1 MLSTTARTSPRAVP
15 GASPAPPTFRSLIVI
30 DRRELF
36 GALGAVGAGLACTAP
51 AAAQHGH
58 KPGAGPMTG
67 PHLHFCGIH
76 MAKKNPK
83 IQFVTQHYCAAHT
96 GGKDGDVFQCVLFD
110 GTGANAKLVGVEYLI
125 SDEAYRKL
133 PDAEKKYWHAH
144 TYEVLGGGLIA
155 PTMEQ
160 KEENEFMKVVMTTW
174 GKAWHTWPDPGT
186 SVPVG
191 EPLLIWSL
199 MGDGQADEKVVAAR
213 DKEFKVD
220 TAKVREARVKHFGME
235 PPNVPLPKD
244 VDAIGRQWTATG
256 DDKPPKK

>member
-1 MLSTTARTSPRAVP
+1 M
-15 GASPAPPTFRSLIVI
+15 I

-36 GALGAVGAGLACTAP
+36 GTLGAIGAGLACTAP
-51 AAAQHGH
+51 AAAQHGN
-58 KPGAGPMTG
+58 KAAAGGPMAG

-110 GTGANAKLVGVEYLI
+110 GMGANAKLVGVEYLI

-155 PTMEQ
+155 PAMEQ

-174 GKAWHTWPDPGT
+174 GKAWHTWPDPSS
-186 SVPVG
+186 SVPTG

-220 TAKVREARVKHFGME
+220 TAKIREARVKHFGME

-244 VDAIGRQWTATG
+244 MDTVGRQWTATG